1 MIVRKEDIDYLK
13 KYLPSDRLEDGIRQ
27 LEEGKPVQ
35 YIVGNAN
42 FYGNTI
48 NVNENVLIPRF
59 ETELLVDKTIKLIN
73 KQFNRKVNIL
83 DIGTGSGCIAITLN
97 KEVNSNID
105 AVDIS
110 DEALIVAKE
119 NNKIN
124 NTNVNFYKSDVFSNV
139 NKKYDVI
146 ISNPP
151 YISYDEEIM
160 DIVYD
165 NEPHMALFADDNGLY
180 FYDKILRECI
190 NYLKDKFII
199 AFEIGYKQGDSV
211 RELVY
216 KYLENVDVTIEK
228 DYNDRDRFVFI
239 VSKGWCIWYVLDVKI

>member
-1 MIVRKEDIDYLK
+1 MVVRKEDIEYLK
-13 KYLPSDRLEDGIRQ
+13 KYLPVDRLEDGIKK

-35 YIVGNAN
+35 YIVGNVD

-48 NVNENVLIPRF
+48 NVNENTLIPRF
-59 ETELLVDKTIKLIN
+59 ETELLVEKTIKLIN
-73 KQFNRKVNIL
+73 NNFDKKVDIL

-97 KEVNSNID
+97 KEVNSNVD

-110 DEALIVAKE
+110 DDALIVAKE

-139 NKKYDVI
+139 DKKYDVI

-151 YISYDEEIM
+151 YIAYDEEIM

-165 NEPHMALFADDNGLY
+165 NEPHMALFADNNGLY
-180 FYDKILRECI
+180 FYDKILRDCS
-190 NYLKDKFII
+190 NYLKDKFVI

-216 KYLENVDVTIEK
+216 KHLENVDVIIEK

-239 VSKGWCIWYVLDVKI
+239 VSKG